1 MAVTRVPVD
10 RLTVQDLSM
19 LWPDDFGWPQDI
31 GVIAV
36 LDGTELLDT
45 AGRVRIEG
53 VRDAITSRLLLVP
66 RLRQVVHHP
75 RLGLGRPLWVD
86 VPSFSVADHVRVLPL
101 PAAADDEP
109 LLRACE
115 QLQCRPFDHSRPLWQ
130 LWLLPGLPDGRVG
143 MFMKVHHV
151 LADGVAGLAL
161 LGALLDLTPAAPARA
176 AAVPWVPRPVPPA
189 RELMID
195 NLRRYA
201 AALGATASWLAHPV
215 RTVRRARTVWPA
227 VREVFWAQPAP
238 RTSLNRPIGTGRR
251 IGVCRG
257 RLHRAKDLAHAA
269 GAKVNDVVLAAIA
282 GGLRDLLQARGE
294 SVDDLVLRAA
304 VPVSL
309 HRGSPERARGNL
321 DAGMVVH
328 LPIGEPD
335 HRRRL
340 RLIAKETAKSKTTA
354 NQLAETGVLGFA
366 PARKLM
372 LAKMGRQ
379 RFANIYVA
387 NVPGPPVPLYL
398 AGARLL
404 EMYPVVPLTG
414 NMTLG
419 VGVLSYCGQLN
430 VTAVADQN
438 GGTDLPVFLAGI
450 RPVLDQ
456 AAPASI

>member
-1 MAVTRVPVD
+1 MAATRVPVD
-10 RLTVQDLSM
+10 RLTVQDLGM

-36 LDGTELLDT
+36 LDGTALLDT
-45 AGRVRIEG
+45 AGRVRTER
-53 VRDAITSRLLLVP
+53 VRDAITSRLHLVP
-66 RLRQVVHHP
+66 RLRQVVHRP
-75 RLGLGRPLWVD
+75 RPGLGRPLWAD
-86 VPSFSVADHVRVLPL
+86 APSFSVADHVHVLPL
-101 PAAADDEP
+101 PAPADDEP

-115 QLQCRPFDHSRPLWQ
+115 QLHCRPFDHTRPLWQ

-143 MFMKVHHV
+143 MFMKMHHV
-151 LADGVAGLAL
+151 LADGVAGIAL
-161 LGALLDLTPAAPARA
+161 LGALLDLTPAPPAPAA
-176 AAVPWVPRPVPPA
+176 TPWVPRPVPPA
-189 RELMID
+189 RELVID
-195 NLRRYA
+195 NLRRYV
-201 AALGATASWLAHPV
+201 AALGATVSRLAHPV

-257 RLHRAKDLAHAA
+257 RLHPAKDLAHAA

-294 SVDDLVLRAA
+294 RVDDLVLRAA

-309 HRGSPERARGNL
+309 HRGSPEQARGNL
-321 DAGMVVH
+321 DAGMMVH

-335 HRRRL
+335 HHQRL
-340 RLIAKETAKSKTTA
+340 RLIAKETATSKTTA
-354 NQLAETGVLGFA
+354 TRLAETGVLGFA
-366 PARKLM
+366 MARKLM
-372 LAKMGRQ
+372 VATMGRQ

-404 EMYPVVPLTG
+404 EMYPVVPLMG

-430 VTAVADQN
+430 LTAVADQN
-438 GGTDLPVFLAGI
+438 GGADLPVFLASVRPLLADLAWI
-450 RPVLDQ
+450 R
-456 AAPASI
+456 